1 MELPRDSCPTDIFT
15 FIRNNA
21 PTRPIDVDA
30 YHTRPPP
37 PTISGEE
44 SESSNRLESSTS
56 LTTALVATNPR
67 AAVVK
72 TKSRTGEQDR
82 RDDQLPSVR
91 DKSDGMYND
100 WDRGLLVASEHPHAK
115 TPHRR
120 LEKADSV
127 DRAILLQR
135 IALQSISSCSDDEH
149 KQRRSDPSL
158 DSARK
163 IQAQPNRNESVESLA
178 AIIGGE
184 ERGNRF
190 SDERRKRPRAP
201 SGLSAKAKRTKK
213 HCEIDLSVVTAFA
226 TGKKDCDGCSDDG
239 RDSISPTNIMDVP
252 DESHYTNVMDA
263 TDEVRLPLRKRQV
276 LSETDDM
283 GQRSSNIVCAKVPF
297 KKSCLQERGSADKW
311 WDKHLEQL
319 RQHFETNGDFECQK
333 DEQLWRWVS
342 DQRCLFRQI
351 VLEGKQ
357 NSLSERQIE
366 LLNSIGFDWNVDE
379 KVEDTDDISVCDDKG
394 K

>member
-1 MELPRDSCPTDIFT
+1 MELPRDSVASDIFT

-37 PTISGEE
+37 PTIGEEE

-82 RDDQLPSVR
+82 RDDQLPLR
-91 DKSDGMYND
+91 DKSDGMRND

-158 DSARK
+158 DSART

-379 KVEDTDDISVCDDKG
+379 KVEDTDDNSVCDDKG
-394 K
+394 E